1 MTAETDTSRLETP
14 TAQMGQIL
22 FSHFLVQG
30 LHVAAELGIAD
41 LLATQ
46 PKTSDEL
53 AETTGAYGP
62 SLSRLLRML
71 TSIGVFRQDAS
82 GRFALT
88 PLGDTLRAGSPG
100 SVRDLAIL
108 RGAPAFWQAW
118 GDLRYSIMTGRS
130 AFEHLHGTSFYEYVG
145 QQPALNATFNGWM
158 TRQSEQHNAAVVGA
172 YDFSGLRLVV
182 DVGGGRGATLAAI
195 LRANPSLRGILFDLP
210 HVVGERRLPDIAD
223 VAERCQIIGGD
234 LLSAVPSGGD
244 CYLLK
249 RVLMDRSDEVA
260 IGVLRK
266 CTDATVEDGRV
277 LVVEMVI
284 VPGDES
290 SISKI
295 LDVNMLVLSGG
306 RVRTEA
312 EFRELFAAAGLRLTR
327 MISTV
332 SPNWIIEGTRA

>member
-1 MTAETDTSRLETP
+1 MTAETDTPRLGTP

-30 LHVAAELGIAD
+30 LHVAAELGLAD
-41 LLATQ
+41 LLATE

-53 AETTGAYGP
+53 ADTTGAHGP

-71 TSIGVFRQDAS
+71 ASIGVFRQDAS

-88 PLGDTLRAGSPG
+88 PLGDTLRAGSSG

-108 RGAPAFWQAW
+108 RGAPALWQAW
-118 GDLRYSIMTGRS
+118 GALRYSIMTGRS

-145 QQPALNATFNGWM
+145 QQPALNAAFNGWM
-158 TRQSEQHNAAVVGA
+158 ASQSEQHNAAIVTA
-172 YDFSGLRLVV
+172 YDFSGARLVV

-210 HVVGERRLPDIAD
+210 HVVREGRLAD

-244 CYLLK
+244 CYMLK
-249 RVLMDRSDEVA
+249 RVLMDRSDEDAV
-260 IGVLRK
+260 GVLRK
-266 CTDATVEDGRV
+266 CTDAMAEDGRV
-277 LVVEMVI
+277 LVIEMVI
-284 VPGDES
+284 LPEDASG
-290 SISKI
+290 INKI
-295 LDVNMLVLSGG
+295 LDVNMLVLTGG

-327 MISTV
+327 MIPTG